1 VALRGYH
8 VRIPNRGTSVPLLLQ
23 GILGVV
29 VLLAFAWALS
39 EDRRRFPW
47 RIVVAGLALA
57 LVLAAAL
64 LKLPAF
70 KAVFIALNQLLGA
83 LERATQAGTAFVF
96 GYLGGGPL
104 PFAETAPGTS
114 FVLAFRALPL
124 VLVVSALSS
133 LLFYW
138 RVLPLVVKGVS
149 RVLQKTLGIGG
160 ALGVSAAA
168 DIFVGMVEAP
178 LFVRPYLKDMTRSEL
193 FSVMTCGMATIAGT
207 VMVLYASLLG
217 PVIPDAMGH
226 ILSASLIS
234 VVAGLTVAAVMI
246 PPQPAATAGDIAP
259 PQDARG
265 AMDAVT
271 KGTLAGVQLLANI
284 IAMLIVLV
292 ALVSIAN
299 MALGLLPEWGG
310 KPVTLQ
316 RLLGIVMAPVVWL
329 AGIPWSEAQAAGG
342 LMGTKTILNE
352 LIAYVDL
359 AGLPPGTLS
368 QRSRI
373 IMLYALCGFAN
384 LGSLGILIGGLGTMV
399 PERRSEIV
407 ALGMKSI
414 VSGTLATLVTAAL
427 VGLWL

>member
-1 VALRGYH
+1 M
-8 VRIPNRGTSVPLLLQ
+8 PPLLQ

-29 VLLAFAWALS
+29 ALLALAWVLS

-47 RIVVAGLALA
+47 RIAVAGLALA

-70 KAVFIALNQLLGA
+70 KAVFALLNEVLGA
-83 LERATQAGTAFVF
+83 LERATEAGTSFVF
-96 GYLGGGPL
+96 GFLGGGPL
-104 PFAETAPGTS
+104 PFAETAPGSS

-138 RVLPLVVKGVS
+138 RVLPLVVRGVS

-178 LFVRPYLKDMTRSEL
+178 LFVRPYLKHMTRSEL

-207 VMVLYASLLG
+207 VMVLYASLLS

-234 VVAGLTVAAVMI
+234 VVAGLVVAGVMI
-246 PPQPAATAGDIAP
+246 PPQPAATAGEIAP

-271 KGTLAGVQLLANI
+271 QGALAGVQLLANI

-292 ALVSIAN
+292 ALVSLAN
-299 MALGLLPEWGG
+299 MALGLLPQWGG
-310 KPVTLQ
+310 QPVTLQ
-316 RLLGIVMAPVVWL
+316 RLLGFVMAPVVWL
-329 AGIPWSEAQAAGG
+329 AGIPWSEARAAGA
-342 LMGTKTILNE
+342 LMGTKTVLNE
-352 LIAYVDL
+352 LIAYVEL
-359 AGLPPGTLS
+359 AGLAPGTLS
-368 QRSRI
+368 ERSRI

-414 VSGTLATLVTAAL
+414 VSGTLATLVTAAI

>member
-368 QRSRI
+368 DRSRI